1 MSEALKLL
9 IPPEDIRAAVRRLA
23 RDIRKDFA
31 GKNPVFVC
39 VLKGAFMFFSDLM
52 RALRTDFEVDFLQA
66 ASYQGKTVQ
75 SPDVLI
81 KKDILADIN
90 GRDVVIVDGIIDSG
104 LTVQKLIGHLNAK
117 GAASIRL
124 CTLLLREGGAEGLT
138 VDYVGVRI
146 EKGFVVGYGMDYR
159 ERYRGL
165 PGIYVIVAGD

>member
-23 RDIRKDFA
+23 RELRKDYA

-52 RALRTDFEVDFLQA
+52 RAIRADFEVDFVQA
-66 ASYQGKTVQ
+66 ASYQGKSR
-75 SPDVLI
+75 SPEVVI
-81 KKDILADIN
+81 KKDVLSDIN

-117 GAASIRL
+117 GASSIRL
-124 CTLLLREGGAEGLT
+124 CALLLREGGAKGLT
-138 VDYVGVRI
+138 VDYVGARI

-165 PGIYVIVAGD
+165 PGIYVIVSGE

>member
-9 IPPEDIRAAVRRLA
+9 IPPEEIRAAVRRLA
-23 RDIRKDFA
+23 REVRKDFA
-31 GKNPVFVC
+31 GKNPVFIC

-75 SPDVLI
+75 SPEVLI
-81 KKDILADIN
+81 KKDILTDVN

-104 LTVQKLIGHLNAK
+104 RTVQKLVEHLNAK
-117 GAASIRL
+117 GASSVRL
-124 CTLLLREGGAEGLT
+124 CTLLLREGGAQGLT
-138 VDYVGVRI
+138 IDYAGVRI

-165 PGIYVIVAGD
+165 PGIYVIVAGE